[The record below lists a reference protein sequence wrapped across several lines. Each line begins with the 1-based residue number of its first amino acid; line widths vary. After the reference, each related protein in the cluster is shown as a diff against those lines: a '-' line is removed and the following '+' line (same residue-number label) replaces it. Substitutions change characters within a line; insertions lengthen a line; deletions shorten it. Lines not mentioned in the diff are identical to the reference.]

1 MSTRTAITLGTLVA
15 LGFAIVI
22 GIKMIG
28 PSYDDPH
35 VVAVTAAPALTLP
48 NSATPAADAAPT
60 ATSAAIASSPAE
72 ATSPHNSLGEAN
84 GNIHF
89 ARLPSGKEGGG
100 AHIDLQVRSALGV
113 WQPGENLMRI
123 LLLESA
129 PAQDQVAQLVSA
141 VRSGALEQLGP
152 RRALIEL
159 RFVPSAQAFDR
170 NELDSATLIASDGK
184 LSSTADALAGLDWS
198 GSLPSPQL
206 TLPPGSERPTV
217 ELTSG
222 GNTETADRA
231 TWKQKWHLSLAV
243 PVVMSPVSNH

>member
-1 MSTRTAITLGTLVA
+1 M
-15 LGFAIVI
+15 
-22 GIKMIG
+22 
-28 PSYDDPH
+28 D
-35 VVAVTAAPALTLP
+35 
-48 NSATPAADAAPT
+48 
-60 ATSAAIASSPAE
+60 E
-72 ATSPHNSLGEAN
+72 SLGEAT

-89 ARLPSGKEGGG
+89 ARLPSEKAGR
-100 AHIDLQVRSALGV
+100 AAIDLQVRSALGV
-113 WQPGENLMRI
+113 WQPEENLMSI

-129 PAQDQVAQLVSA
+129 PPSEQVAKLVHA

-170 NELDSATLIASDGK
+170 NELDSATLIASDGT
-184 LSSTADALAGLDWS
+184 LSSAADALAGLDWA

-206 TLPPGSERPTV
+206 VLPPGSERPTV

-243 PVVMSPVSNH
+243 PIVTSPVSNH